1 MIRIRLRS
9 VVGSALLPPD
19 IPLLGNGELDTL
31 ALGQGHPWL
40 VALADNEDVGDTGG
54 ESPVEGVLDVNDI
67 ESTDVL
73 LPVHNRTRTAH
84 VTSTSDHDDVA
95 SVKLDKVDDLVLL
108 EVELDS
114 VVDLDSRVRVTDSA
128 AVVGDD
134 MGDTL
139 VSEGGLLYLEE
150 LVGGFLG
157 GDAVN
162 GESSLYVVEDSEVL
176 AGLLDGDNIHEPG
189 RVGVIGANFVI
200 DLDQTLLDDF
210 GDLSSVESVF

>member
-1 MIRIRLRS
+1 M
-9 VVGSALLPPD
+9 
-19 IPLLGNGELDTL
+19 
-31 ALGQGHPWL
+31 
-40 VALADNEDVGDTGG
+40 
-54 ESPVEGVLDVNDI
+54 NDI

-176 AGLLDGDNIHEPG
+176 AGLLDGDNICGDKNDASVGCNFTANIIVARTHEPG